1 MAIDPVLGI
10 VKLSILYLPRLEKDA
25 FTTSG
30 KKLRVEEGTTPNSE
44 QLALRPVAIATVSAK
59 SLKASA
65 SINHVLVANFPS
77 PNETDPSRN

>member
-1 MAIDPVLGI
+1 MPIDPVLGI

-30 KKLRVEEGTTPNSE
+30 KKLRVEGTTPNSE